1 MADPNKPSSE
11 TKSASGEVKRTYL
24 DADTNQVFEH
34 VPAKNL
40 VEIKEQKELREKLKN
55 KREQRE
61 LQSKIL
67 KSKGIAD
74 DDEEDDAA
82 AWLAKVKEKQDALK
96 KAKLLE
102 EMDKQFEDEGLI
114 ETKSKKAG
122 GQYDAR
128 NLKGLRVEHDTNLF
142 TEGKDVILTLKD
154 RNILQ
159 GEGADLDVDNDED
172 ADVLINVNIADD
184 ERFKKNVENKK
195 QKPGYSAYEE
205 FDEEGLVS
213 SFGRLMFELFCSIL
227 L

>member
-1 MADPNKPSSE
+1 MKPLQVTDPNKPRSE
-11 TKSASGEVKRTYL
+11 TKSASGEVKKTYL

-74 DDEEDDAA
+74 EDEEDDTA

-102 EMDKQFEDEGLI
+102 EMDEQFEDEGLI

-122 GQYDAR
+122 AQYDAR
-128 NLKGLRVEHDTNLF
+128 SLKGLRVEHDTNLF
-142 TEGKDVILTLKD
+142 AEGKDVILTLKD

-172 ADVLINVNIADD
+172 SHSDGHND
-184 ERFKKNVENKK
+184 KYSNK
-195 QKPGYSAYEE
+195 
-205 FDEEGLVS
+205 L
-213 SFGRLMFELFCSIL
+213 
-227 L
+227 